1 MTMSDNKTKFAFIG
15 FGEAARHI
23 SRGLQGEG
31 AAASGAYDILFDMPD
46 AGGAKGEAVRAALA
60 ERNIPAA
67 ATHAGAVAGA
77 DIVVSA
83 VTAKQVVAAAEATA
97 PHLKP
102 GQIYLD
108 INSASPG
115 AKRAAAAFVT
125 AAGADYVEAAVM
137 SNVPPH
143 GHRVPMFLAGAR
155 ADRAAALMT
164 PFGMDVEVVGAEIGQ
179 ASSIKMIRSVMVKG
193 LEALFVESLTAAHR
207 AGVVDKVIESLGESF
222 PGMDWRGKAGYHLGR
237 VALHAERRADEM
249 EEVAETLRDIGIP
262 PTMAEA
268 AAKQL
273 RMCAEMGLRDMFAD
287 DAPDEIAPYVAAVSA
302 AHSS

>member
-1 MTMSDNKTKFAFIG
+1 MTTTFAFIG
-15 FGEAARHI
+15 FGEATQHI
-23 SRGLQGEG
+23 SRGLQGQG
-31 AAASGAYDILFDMPD
+31 AQMAGAYDILFDMPE
-46 AGGAKGEAVRAALA
+46 AGGEKGDAVRAALA
-60 ERNIPAA
+60 ERRIPAA
-67 ATHAGAVAGA
+67 ATNADAIRGA

-83 VTAKQVVAAAEATA
+83 VTAKQVAAAAEATA
-97 PHLKP
+97 PHMKA
-102 GQIYLD
+102 GQIFLD

-115 AKRAAAAFVT
+115 AKREAAKAVAAS
-125 AAGADYVEAAVM
+125 GADYVEAAVM

-143 GHRVPMFLAGAR
+143 GHKVPMFLAGTKAE
-155 ADRAAALMT
+155 AAAALMT
-164 PFGMDVEVVGAEIGQ
+164 PFGMDVTVVGPEIGQ

-237 VALHAERRADEM
+237 VALHAARRADEM

-268 AAKQL
+268 TARRL
-273 RMCAEMGLRDMFAD
+273 RMCADMGLREMFRD

>member
-1 MTMSDNKTKFAFIG
+1 MTTTFAFIG
-15 FGEAARHI
+15 FGEAAQHI
-23 SRGLQGEG
+23 SLGLQGAG
-31 AAASGAYDILFDMPD
+31 AKMAGAYDILFDMPD
-46 AGGAKGEAVRAALA
+46 AGGAKGAAVRAALA
-60 ERNIPAA
+60 ARNIPAA
-67 ATHAGAVAGA
+67 ATNADAIRDA

-83 VTAKQVVAAAEATA
+83 VTAKQVAAAAEATA
-97 PHLKP
+97 PHMTP
-102 GQIYLD
+102 GQIFLD

-115 AKRAAAAFVT
+115 AKRAAAKSVT

-143 GHRVPMFLAGAR
+143 GHRVPMFLAGKK
-155 ADRAAALMT
+155 ADAAAALMA
-164 PFGMDVEVVGAEIGQ
+164 PFGMDVTAVGPEIGQ

-237 VALHAERRADEM
+237 VALHAARRADEM

-268 AAKQL
+268 TARQL
-273 RMCAEMGLRDMFAD
+273 RMCADMGLREMFRD

>member
-1 MTMSDNKTKFAFIG
+1 MTTTFAFIG
-15 FGEAARHI
+15 FGEAAQHI
-23 SRGLQGEG
+23 SRGLQGQG
-31 AAASGAYDILFDMPD
+31 AQMAGAYDILFDMPE
-46 AGGAKGEAVRAALA
+46 AGGEKGDAVRAALA
-60 ERNIPAA
+60 ERRIPAA
-67 ATHAGAVAGA
+67 ATNADAIRGA

-83 VTAKQVVAAAEATA
+83 VTAKQVAAAAEATA
-97 PHLKP
+97 PHMKA
-102 GQIYLD
+102 GQIFLD

-115 AKRAAAAFVT
+115 AKREAAKAVAAS
-125 AAGADYVEAAVM
+125 GADYVEAAVM

-143 GHRVPMFLAGAR
+143 GHKVPMFLAGTKAE
-155 ADRAAALMT
+155 AAAALMT
-164 PFGMDVEVVGAEIGQ
+164 PFGMDVTVVGPEIGQ

-237 VALHAERRADEM
+237 VALHAARRADEM

-268 AAKQL
+268 TARQL
-273 RMCAEMGLRDMFAD
+273 RMCADMGLREMFRD

>member
-1 MTMSDNKTKFAFIG
+1 MTTTFAFIG

-23 SRGLQGEG
+23 SRGLQGQG
-31 AAASGAYDILFDMPD
+31 AYMAGAYDILFDMPG
-46 AGGAKGEAVRAALA
+46 AGGAKGDEVRAALA
-60 ERNIPAA
+60 ERRIPVS
-67 ATHAGAVAGA
+67 ATNADAIRGA

-83 VTAKQVVAAAEATA
+83 VTAKQVAAAAEATA
-97 PHLKP
+97 PHMKA
-102 GQIYLD
+102 GQIFLD

-115 AKRAAAAFVT
+115 AKREAAKAVAAS
-125 AAGADYVEAAVM
+125 GADYVEAAVM

-143 GHRVPMFLAGAR
+143 GHKVPMFLAGKKAE
-155 ADRAAALMT
+155 AAAALMT
-164 PFGMDVEVVGAEIGQ
+164 PFGMDVTVVGPEIGQ

-237 VALHAERRADEM
+237 VALHAARRADEM
-249 EEVAETLRDIGIP
+249 EEVAETLRDIGVP

-268 AAKQL
+268 TARQL
-273 RMCAEMGLRDMFAD
+273 RMCADMGLREMFRD

>member
-1 MTMSDNKTKFAFIG
+1 MTTTFAFIG
-15 FGEAARHI
+15 FGEAAQHI
-23 SRGLQGEG
+23 SRGLLG
-31 AAASGAYDILFDMPD
+31 AGANVSAGYDILFDMPD
-46 AGGAKGEAVRAALA
+46 GGGAKGRAVRAALA
-60 ERNIPAA
+60 ERDIRAA
-67 ATHAGAVAGA
+67 AGNADAVGGA

-83 VTAKQVVAAAEATA
+83 VTAKQVAAAARATG
-97 PHLKP
+97 PHIGA

-115 AKRAAAAFVT
+115 AKREAAEAIAAT
-125 AAGADYVEAAVM
+125 GADYVEAAVM

-155 ADRAAALMT
+155 ADAAAALMR
-164 PFGMDVEVVGAEIGQ
+164 PFGMDVEVVGPEIGQ

-207 AGVVDKVIESLGESF
+207 AGVVDRVIESLGESF

-237 VALHAERRADEM
+237 VALHAARRADEM
-249 EEVAETLRDIGIP
+249 EEVAETLRDIGVP

-268 AAKQL
+268 TAAQL
-273 RMCAEMGLRDMFAD
+273 RMCANMGLREMFAA
-287 DAPDEIAPYVAAVSA
+287 DAPDEIAPYVAALSA

>member
-1 MTMSDNKTKFAFIG
+1 MTTTFAFIG
-15 FGEAARHI
+15 FGEAAQHI
-23 SRGLQGEG
+23 SRGLQGQG
-31 AAASGAYDILFDMPD
+31 AQMAGAYDILFDMPD
-46 AGGAKGEAVRAALA
+46 AGGAKGDAVRAALA
-60 ERNIPAA
+60 ERSIPAA
-67 ATHAGAVAGA
+67 ATNAEAIRGA

-83 VTAKQVVAAAEATA
+83 VTAKQVAAAAGATA
-97 PHLKP
+97 PHMKA
-102 GQIYLD
+102 GQIFLD

-115 AKRAAAAFVT
+115 AKREAAKAVAAS
-125 AAGADYVEAAVM
+125 GADYVEAAVM

-143 GHRVPMFLAGAR
+143 GHRVPMFLAGKK
-155 ADRAAALMT
+155 ADAAAALMT
-164 PFGMDVEVVGAEIGQ
+164 PFGMDVTVVGPEIGQ

-237 VALHAERRADEM
+237 VALHAARRADEM

-268 AAKQL
+268 TARQL
-273 RMCAEMGLRDMFAD
+273 RMCADMGLREMFRD

>member
-1 MTMSDNKTKFAFIG
+1 MTTTFAFIG
-15 FGEAARHI
+15 FGEAAQHI
-23 SRGLQGEG
+23 SRGLQGQG
-31 AAASGAYDILFDMPD
+31 AKMAGAYDILFDMPG
-46 AGGAKGEAVRAALA
+46 AGGQKGDAVRAALA

-67 ATHAGAVAGA
+67 ATNADAIRGA

-83 VTAKQVVAAAEATA
+83 VTAKQVAAAAEATA
-97 PHLKP
+97 PHMKA
-102 GQIYLD
+102 GQIFLD

-115 AKRAAAAFVT
+115 AKREAAKAVT

-143 GHRVPMFLAGAR
+143 GHRVPMFLAGKKAE
-155 ADRAAALMT
+155 AAAALMG
-164 PFGMDVEVVGAEIGQ
+164 PFGMDVTVVGPEIGQ

-237 VALHAERRADEM
+237 VALHAARRADEM

-268 AAKQL
+268 TARQL
-273 RMCAEMGLRDMFAD
+273 RMCADMGLREMFRD
-287 DAPDEIAPYVAAVSA
+287 EAPDEIAPYVAAVSA